1 MVLVIMYILM
11 QGERMKVE
19 ILLKQVRI
27 QKNMSLRELEKKSGI
42 SKTHLNY
49 IELQEK
55 EPTISILLRIAK
67 ALDVQ
72 INDLYEVKW

>member
-11 QGERMKVE
+11 QGEKMKVE
-19 ILLKQVRI
+19 ILLKQVRV

-55 EPTISILLRIAK
+55 EPTISTLLRIAK
-67 ALDVQ
+67 ALDVS

>member
-27 QKNMSLRELEKKSGI
+27 QKNMSLRELEKRSGI

-72 INDLYEVKW
+72 ISDLYEVKW

>member
-1 MVLVIMYILM
+1 M
-11 QGERMKVE
+11 QGEKMKVE
-19 ILLKQVRI
+19 ILLKQVRV

-55 EPTISILLRIAK
+55 EPTISTLLRIAK
-67 ALDVQ
+67 ALDVS